1 MMVAALGRPF
11 LVRGVSRAQYLEG
24 KRSKGRYERFSHL
37 RGRLGDV
44 LMFGWLLFGP
54 YQIILIA
61 IAVFFIWE
69 ASRVVKELED
79 VKTLLREIR
88 ERLPR
93 A

>member
-1 MMVAALGRPF
+1 
-11 LVRGVSRAQYLEG
+11 
-24 KRSKGRYERFSHL
+24 
-37 RGRLGDV
+37 
-44 LMFGWLLFGP
+44 MFGWLLFGP